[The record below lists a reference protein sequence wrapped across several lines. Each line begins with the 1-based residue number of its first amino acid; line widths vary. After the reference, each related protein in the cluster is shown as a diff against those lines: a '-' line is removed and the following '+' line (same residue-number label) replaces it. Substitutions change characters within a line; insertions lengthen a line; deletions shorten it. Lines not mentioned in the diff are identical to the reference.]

1 MNLFFA
7 RLRNRWLRMR
17 LREKPLDSLAKTNL
31 SALDHLD
38 SDRSASDYPY
48 VVFDLETTGLNLKF
62 DRVVSVGAF
71 RIVEGRIRLSDVYF
85 ELINPGRKISHSS
98 IRIHGVVPDMV
109 LSARSAS
116 EVFDDFLSYLGTDI
130 LVAHHA
136 PFDLHFI
143 NKTMVSRYGFPIQ
156 NLALDTA
163 VLCRNL
169 LFPTHP
175 YPYGFRVN
183 HSKSSLDSIAKH
195 FDIQI
200 HDRHTSLGDALA
212 TAMIFQR
219 ILAKI
224 ESTGSGKLKPLLKA
238 SSYFSAR

>member
-1 MNLFFA
+1 MNLFLA
-7 RLRNRWLRMR
+7 RLRNRWLRIR
-17 LREKPLDSLAKTNL
+17 LRRKQLTPLAEANL

-38 SDRSASDYPY
+38 SDRKASTYQY
-48 VVFDLETTGLNLKF
+48 VVFDLETTGLNLKT

-71 RIVEGRIRLSDVYF
+71 RIVEGRIRLDDIYF
-85 ELINPGRKISHSS
+85 ELINPGRNISNAS
-98 IRIHGVVPDMV
+98 IKIHGVVPDMV
-109 LSARSAS
+109 LTARSAS
-116 EVFDDFLSYLGTDI
+116 EVFDDFLAYLGNDI

-143 NKTMVSRYGFPIQ
+143 NKTMIRKYDFPLQ
-156 NLALDTA
+156 NVALDTA

-169 LFPTHP
+169 LFSTHP

-183 HSKSSLDSIAKH
+183 HSKSSLDAVAKH

-212 TAMIFQR
+212 AAMIFQR
-219 ILAKI
+219 ILTRI
-224 ESTGSGKLKPLLKA
+224 EKAGSGTLKTLLKA
-238 SSYFSAR
+238 SNYLQAR